1 MLTDEFFLGTKLYH
15 QKFAELCRPLAEY
28 LGVTH
33 AIYVNIDKHGKI
45 FSVCTHEKWIER
57 FIEEKYYKFD
67 IIDSKTY
74 SLLVLGFCTVT
85 LS

>member
-1 MLTDEFFLGTKLYH
+1 MNGYIAPIK
-15 QKFAELCRPLAEY
+15 ELR
-28 LGVTH
+28 G
-33 AIYVNIDKHGKI
+33 N
-45 FSVCTHEKWIER
+45 
-57 FIEEKYYKFD
+57 EKYYKFD